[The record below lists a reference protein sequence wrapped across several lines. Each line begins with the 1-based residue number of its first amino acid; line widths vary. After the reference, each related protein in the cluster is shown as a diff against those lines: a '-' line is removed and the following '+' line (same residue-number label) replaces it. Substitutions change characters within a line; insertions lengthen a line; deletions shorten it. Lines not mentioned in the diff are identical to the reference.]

1 MRAPARIGLYVAGLG
16 VVFVASAAIAGAVVP
31 EGVVPDPAVSH
42 APEQHV
48 ATGDALE
55 QQSTRGAAMTRGL
68 SLEQDGYTLGEVEAP
83 ATVGE
88 AGELAFTLTGPAG
101 EPVTEFDVSHEQ
113 QLHLIVVRSDGAH
126 FRHVHPVMDA
136 DGRWSLPW
144 TWDAAGTYRIYAD
157 AAPSAGDA
165 VTLTRTIDVA
175 GELARD
181 VDRAGQR
188 DGVARAGRG
197 VGVDAVGPGSVPGPG
212 QRPAPV
218 RVHHGVDV
226 AKVRAVG
233 AHDDQVQLLLVRD
246 VELGDGLA
254 RGAGEGKGQLSGLAH
269 RRGRLD
275 LAQRVP
281 VLLQGQTAGHGRS
294 SRALLLK
301 GVARGDVLLRGVGD
315 GRVRHDAL
323 GDHGTGDRGRGDE
336 HDAEPRDVQPD
347 PGGGSHGTRT
357 AWYPASST
365 AATTAASSR
374 GCVAVTT
381 SLPVAALTSIC
392 STPGTWP
399 TSSRTDISQ

>member
-175 GELARD
+175 GELAPVRASETSTTASVDGYD
-181 VDRAGQR
+181 VALDGQLRAGATSRLTVEVTR
-188 DGVARAGRG
+188 DGEPVTTLEPYLGAYGHLVA
-197 VGVDAVGPGSVPGPG
+197 
-212 QRPAPV
+212 
-218 RVHHGVDV
+218 
-226 AKVRAVG
+226 
-233 AHDDQVQLLLVRD
+233 LRD
-246 VELGDGLA
+246 G
-254 RGAGEGKGQLSGLAH
+254 
-269 RRGRLD
+269 D
-275 LAQRVP
+275 LAYLHVHPEGAEPEAGQVSGPTVTFGVEAPTPGRY
-281 VLLQGQTAGHGRS
+281 LLYLDFQVEGQVRTA
-294 SRALLLK
+294 AF
-301 GVARGDVLLRGVGD
+301 VVETAPD
-315 GRVRHDAL
+315 GAIAPTSDDAPATGHDAATH
-323 GDHGTGDRGRGDE
+323 DH
-336 HDAEPRDVQPD
+336 
-347 PGGGSHGTRT
+347 
-357 AWYPASST
+357 
-365 AATTAASSR
+365 
-374 GCVAVTT
+374 
-381 SLPVAALTSIC
+381 
-392 STPGTWP
+392 
-399 TSSRTDISQ
+399 